1 MTSGY
6 YSTSWFPSQK
16 YKKNYETMMQYS
28 SNLLQ
33 VVLQTYIEYL
43 RGKIEEKKEMNNH
56 GRTVVVDTGATITPV
71 E

>member
-1 MTSGY
+1 
-6 YSTSWFPSQK
+6 
-16 YKKNYETMMQYS
+16 MMQYS